1 MGETDL
7 KMQISRLVSQVKRQD
22 GSVASS
28 RAACVRAQGKK
39 LKSLESLKGRGVA
52 EKSQEH
58 SEGTVTVFKHSRKDT
73 PLQQ

>member
-52 EKSQEH
+52 GE
-58 SEGTVTVFKHSRKDT
+58 VTRAFRRNSHCV
-73 PLQQ
+73 